1 MDIYI
6 KLENTND
13 IAGAMVLIHSIKKQG
28 FKLKFIA
35 ITKIKT
41 KKFIDL
47 VKNFFD
53 DIIENG
59 NNNYLISIKS
69 FLIKNVKNKKNII
82 KNLYIFENKPYLY
95 EGTLTLSEKMK
106 NEKYIKWFEL
116 YLEIIN
122 SNFDLFENEYLKE
135 TNEILK
141 YFINTLSE
149 LTPGNINDDT
159 LKNTIFNLYKQ
170 NIDKNLIYY
179 HTDTKKEY
187 LDYKIQYE
195 PQNISFNEFCK
206 KYEKLSLN
214 DIYLKYLKHN
224 TNSFIAILI
233 DTKIDIEIE
242 NIFYNKKMTITQ
254 YDLKNILF
262 NINTDYVYEERIK
275 YLNDTYKK
283 EKYNIEII
291 GFVFPENLNLKNE
304 NTIICKDTKI
314 NAFSITLNNKI
325 FDFIQLSQN
334 IIECL
339 KYNTLKKWIF
349 NNFTG
354 DEIENIQIYKG
365 HDYKI
370 INKNLNI
377 EKKDYLKKEC
387 VYFLEIY
394 FLNDPDD
401 YENIKNIIIKNE
413 FLIDGLYFC
422 N

>member
-1 MDIYI
+1 MDAYI
-6 KLENTND
+6 KLENVND

-28 FKLKFIA
+28 FKTKFIA

-53 DIIENG
+53 EIIEKE
-59 NNNYLISIKS
+59 NNKHIISSKS
-69 FLIKNVKNKKNII
+69 FLIKNVKVNKNVI

-95 EGTLTLSEKMK
+95 EGTITLAEKIK
-106 NEKYIKWFEL
+106 DKKYIKWFEM

-122 SNFDLFENEYLKE
+122 ANFELYENEYLKE

-149 LTPGNINDDT
+149 LTPDNTNNDT
-159 LKNTIFNLYKQ
+159 LKNTIFNLYKH
-170 NIDKNLIYY
+170 NVYENLIYY
-179 HTDTKKEY
+179 HVDTKKEY

-195 PQNISFNEFCK
+195 PQNISFEDFCK
-206 KYEKLSLN
+206 KYKQLSLN

-224 TNSFIAILI
+224 TNTYIAILI
-233 DTKIDIEIE
+233 DTNIDKQIE
-242 NIFYNKKMTITQ
+242 NIFYNKKITITQ
-254 YDLKNILF
+254 HELKNILF
-262 NINTDYVYEERIK
+262 NVNTDFVYEERIK
-275 YLNDTYKK
+275 YLNETYTK

-291 GFVFPENLNLKNE
+291 GFVFFENLNLKNE

-314 NAFSITLNNKI
+314 NAFSITLNDKI
-325 FDFIQLSQN
+325 FDFIKLSIN
-334 IIECL
+334 TIDCL

-354 DEIENIQIYKG
+354 DEIENIQIHKG
-365 HDYKI
+365 NNYKI

-377 EKKDYLKKEC
+377 KKKDYLKKEC

-394 FLNDPDD
+394 FLNDPLD
-401 YENIKNIIIKNE
+401 YEYIKNITIKNE

-422 N
+422 E